1 MEITRRSV
9 TRLLKDSKSEI
20 NSEQG
25 EAPAEAEKHECEL
38 LESFLPEPISESELK
53 RVIRTKIREIG
64 ASGPKDMGRL
74 MSEVM
79 KHVKGRTDGKIVNS
93 LVRDILAG

>member
-1 MEITRRSV
+1 MEILERNVS
-9 TRLLKDSKSEI
+9 RLEDTLSEI

-25 EAPAEAEKHECEL
+25 ETLTEQEESDSLL
-38 LESFLPEPISESELK
+38 LESFIPEPMSESEIE
-53 RVIRTKIREIG
+53 RVIRIKINEIG
-64 ASGPKDMGRL
+64 ASGPRDMGRL

>member
-1 MEITRRSV
+1 MEILERNVSRFEDTV
-9 TRLLKDSKSEI
+9 SEI

-25 EAPAEAEKHECEL
+25 ETLTEQEESDSLL
-38 LESFLPEPISESELK
+38 LERFVPEPMSESEIK
-53 RVIRTKIREIG
+53 RVIRMKINEIG
-64 ASGPKDMGRL
+64 ASGPRDMGRL

>member
-1 MEITRRSV
+1 MEILERNVSRFEDTV
-9 TRLLKDSKSEI
+9 SEI

-25 EAPAEAEKHECEL
+25 ETLTEQEESDSLL
-38 LESFLPEPISESELK
+38 LESFIPEPMSESEIK
-53 RVIRTKIREIG
+53 RVIRMKINEIG
-64 ASGPKDMGRL
+64 ASGPRDMGRL